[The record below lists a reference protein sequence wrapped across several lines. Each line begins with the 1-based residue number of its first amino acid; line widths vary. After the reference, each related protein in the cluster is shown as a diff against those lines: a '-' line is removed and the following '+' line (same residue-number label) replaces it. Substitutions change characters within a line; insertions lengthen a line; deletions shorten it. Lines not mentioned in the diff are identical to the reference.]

1 MAVAAATAFA
11 AVPALGAS
19 SGEEASIGPAT
30 PTVYIKDGK
39 GGLRF
44 VAPESV
50 VEGEELRVVNQTN
63 PKKVGPHTF
72 SLVTPESVPKT
83 KSDRHSCFTPKHIC
97 MSIAKWHGFN
107 FKTEKITINPA
118 EAGLEGWSTE
128 GSVSKKG
135 DSWFTGEKPGTSI
148 TQQVNAN
155 TSVDETVTIHF
166 ICAIHPWMHG
176 SIKVLP
182 VGSVGS

>member
-1 MAVAAATAFA
+1 MAVIAVAAFGAGSAGASGGSEASGQATA
-11 AVPALGAS
+11 
-19 SGEEASIGPAT
+19 
-30 PTVYIKDGK
+30 TVYIRDGK

-63 PKKVGPHTF
+63 PKEVGPHTF
-72 SLVTPESVPKT
+72 SLATPESVPKT
-83 KSDRHSCFTPKHIC
+83 KSARQKCFTPKHIC
-97 MSIAKWHGFN
+97 YSVAKWQGFN

-128 GSVSKKG
+128 GSISKKG
-135 DSWFTGEKPGTSI
+135 DSWFTGEKPGASI
-148 TQQVNAN
+148 SQQVNAN
-155 TSVDETVTIHF
+155 TSTDETVTLHF

-182 VGSVGS
+182 VGSVSG